1 MGKLKQV
8 SVKIGMYLLTAGL
21 LLAGVIVMLVIYGLI
36 TRIDLKNI
44 SVSTENTLAFL
55 QSTCQK
61 YDDYQLGNTT
71 KDLQTLIN
79 KAKIL
84 AGYAEPEEIQDPG
97 FLSEYMKKQNLS
109 GIMVVDADRDI
120 IVQVDR
126 WQKDNSGL
134 LAFLLTESNLQDV
147 MLYPQKRYADQ
158 VRIEEDSYSYSI
170 VAREDEEGVII
181 CYDDTTDMAEDDNE
195 FTLNSLLGGDTFQ
208 DGAIIV
214 ITDGEKV
221 LCSNYEN
228 LAGLSVEDCPV
239 SDITVQQEK
248 GLAGEKE
255 LIRINAQNSVWY
267 GEHSLYRDYY
277 LYAFYTEDSVFAGR
291 FFAIVF
297 AAGIYLVLCLLGV
310 ILWQYV
316 KREKLQQ
323 MEKEYHLI
331 STIASIYSANLLID
345 IEENTWKPVVDSDR
359 MKQVID
365 RIPEADEMLKAFI
378 RERVRDTSQE
388 EFYKF
393 VDMSTLEQRLKGA
406 NFVGY
411 SFEDVEGMFYQT
423 LLIPQRSRADGRIRK
438 VTFVIRNVTEQ
449 KKKELQYQEE
459 LRRIAEEAR
468 KANDA
473 KTVFLRRMS
482 HDIRTPINGIRGF
495 VDIGRTCA
503 DDEQRVL
510 ECFDKIGKASDF
522 LLDLVNNVLNMSK
535 LETGEIY
542 LEEKPFDLREVL
554 NEATAIIE
562 AQAAEKNL
570 TFEEKDTHVEHW
582 HLLGSP
588 LHLRQIIQ
596 NIMGNAVKY
605 NRENGRITVGCR
617 ELEVQG
623 DMALFELR
631 CADTGIGM
639 SKEFQKHAFELFTQE
654 RDDARTS
661 YEGTGLGLS
670 IVKKLVDCMDGEIHI
685 DSEEG
690 RGTTVTL
697 KLTMK
702 IDRNYYEREAS
713 GEQQAVSIAGVRIL
727 VVEDNELNMEIA
739 EYMFTERG
747 AVVEKAANGKKA
759 LEMFAASEEG
769 YYDVIMMDIM
779 MPEMDGLEATRRIRG
794 MDRTDAKTVP
804 IFAMSANAFDDDV
817 ARSRAAGMNEHLSK
831 PLSFEKAAAVIARYV
846 RKKEE

>member
-331 STIASIYSANLLID
+331 STIASIYYANLLID
-345 IEENTWKPVVDSDR
+345 IEENTWKPVVESDR

-482 HDIRTPINGIRGF
+482 HDIRTPINGICGMIN
-495 VDIGRTCA
+495 VA
-503 DDEQRVL
+503 DHYADNMEKQTECRAKIKEASHLLLELINEVL
-510 ECFDKIGKASDF
+510 D
-522 LLDLVNNVLNMSK
+522 MSK
-535 LETGEIY
+535 LESDEVV
-542 LEEKPFDLREVL
+542 LEEIPSKQ
-554 NEATAIIE
+554 TAMTTLE
-562 AQAAEKNL
+562 
-570 TFEEKDTHVEHW
+570 FV
-582 HLLGSP
+582 
-588 LHLRQIIQ
+588 
-596 NIMGNAVKY
+596 
-605 NRENGRITVGCR
+605 CR
-617 ELEVQG
+617 
-623 DMALFELR
+623 
-631 CADTGIGM
+631 DTGIGM
-639 SKEFQKHAFELFTQE
+639 AEAFQKRIFEPFAQEHAGS
-654 RDDARTS
+654 RTKFA
-661 YEGTGLGLS
+661 GTGLGMP
-670 IVKKLVDCMDGEIHI
+670 ITKKLVEKMGGTISFE
-685 DSEEG
+685 SKEG
-690 RGTTVTL
+690 TGTTFVIRIPFRIDTDRKDRTETEEKMETSIQGRHVL
-697 KLTMK
+697 LT
-702 IDRNYYEREAS
+702 
-713 GEQQAVSIAGVRIL
+713 
-727 VVEDNELNMEIA
+727 EDNELNMEIA
-739 EYMFTERG
+739 EFVLQNEGTVVTKAWNGQE
-747 AVVEKAANGKKA
+747 AVDIFRKSRPGEFN
-759 LEMFAASEEG
+759 
-769 YYDVIMMDIM
+769 VILMDIM
-779 MPEMDGLEATRRIRG
+779 MPVMNGYEAAKMIRSL
-794 MDRTDAKTVP
+794 DREDAKVIP
-804 IFAMSANAFDDDV
+804 IIAMTANAFTED
-817 ARSRAAGMNEHLSK
+817 RMRAKEAGMDEHIAKPVDGKLLVKVINELVKHNQR
-831 PLSFEKAAAVIARYV
+831 EKL
-846 RKKEE
+846 